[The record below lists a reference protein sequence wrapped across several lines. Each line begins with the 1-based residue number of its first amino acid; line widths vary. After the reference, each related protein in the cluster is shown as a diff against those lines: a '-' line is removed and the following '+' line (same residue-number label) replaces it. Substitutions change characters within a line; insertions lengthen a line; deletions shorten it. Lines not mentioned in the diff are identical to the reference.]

1 MKLKGQLSHY
11 KQLFFR
17 REKDCALLSVT
28 RQMVGRCNRTRRSAP
43 GAGWT
48 GVLFLALGVLSSTLS
63 AVEPTIHGAWL
74 GPEVTYGEGDTW
86 WATWADDGDLYV
98 TSDDSSGIGGNCYSK
113 SRKASGV
120 WVVVN
125 RLQGDDPAHLKGETV
140 NCMEAYDGPLDP
152 KSQAHH
158 PPYLED
164 LWNIFR
170 R

>member
-1 MKLKGQLSHY
+1 MMKLKGQLSHY

-74 GPEVTYGEGDTW
+74 GPEVTYTQGRGGTW
-86 WATWADDGDLYV
+86 YATWADDGDLYV
-98 TSDDSSGIGGNCYSK
+98 TSDDTTGLSGNCASK
-113 SRKASGV
+113 SRGPNSLA
-120 WVVVN
+120 WVVN
-125 RLQGDDPAHLKGETV
+125 RFRG
-140 NCMEAYDGPLDP
+140 P
-152 KSQAHH
+152 KSLA
-158 PPYLED
+158 
-164 LWNIFR
+164 W
-170 R
+170 